1 MLLNLIF
8 SFFLIPDA
16 HPIIPTMSSSP
27 LFKTVIALDGW
38 PQDSSV
44 FAISALCIFT
54 FPSASLSFT
63 LSTELHSSSRQCVP
77 PPLHTLFHLVPISR
91 YRDHLQTLSC
101 LTSENKNG
109 LRVDLSHMGGLCCGN
124 AQKNMSHPKTYLK
137 TASTEKG
144 IIHLRGRNHFAPVL
158 NWGILSIHVP

>member
-1 MLLNLIF
+1 MVDHRTHLSSLSLLFAFLLF
-8 SFFLIPDA
+8 HQPPSHSHFQLSFIPLLA
-16 HPIIPTMSSSP
+16 NAYLHLST
-27 LFKTVIALDGW
+27 
-38 PQDSSV
+38 
-44 FAISALCIFT
+44 
-54 FPSASLSFT
+54 LSFT
-63 LSTELHSSSRQCVP
+63 WSL
-77 PPLHTLFHLVPISR
+77 SR

-109 LRVDLSHMGGLCCGN
+109 LRVDLSHMGGPCCGN